1 MTRETLDQRI
11 GRVIDPGAGLDRRPK
26 SAVPFERD
34 RKPTPYL
41 SKYRASHSRPGGD
54 GESQKQQ
61 QGIRSGH
68 SRALANVR
76 MLYADHLS
84 LASPLESVISLHYPP
99 VINLQNGLIL

>member
-1 MTRETLDQRI
+1 MQSLSN
-11 GRVIDPGAGLDRRPK
+11 VI
-26 SAVPFERD
+26 V
-34 RKPTPYL
+34 
-41 SKYRASHSRPGGD
+41 SRPHIFRNIEHRIRGLGGD

-61 QGIRSGH
+61 QCIRSGH